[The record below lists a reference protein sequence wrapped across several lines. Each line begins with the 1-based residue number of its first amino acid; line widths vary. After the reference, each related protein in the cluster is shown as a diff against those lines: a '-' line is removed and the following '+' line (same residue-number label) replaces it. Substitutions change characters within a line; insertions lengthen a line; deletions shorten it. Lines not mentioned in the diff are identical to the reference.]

1 VKLIMT
7 FGITVGLLMVSL
19 GLQCAAWGAP
29 QGKTSHQH
37 FVCNTGYTLEKCRKD
52 MAILQ
57 RALEKYPV
65 SDLGEWTWVLV
76 RSADWRAIQT
86 PRGLHPNSPAFTY
99 YLGKET
105 FVEEA
110 LVSEVPGRCLEL
122 KSAWGMNIEI
132 LLDYAIAHELGH
144 ALCHE
149 RNEAQADR
157 VAKSIREGNAA
168 SCEVNLQAKRRLL
181 EDLRHSNSHGAF
193 K

>member
-1 VKLIMT
+1 MT
-7 FGITVGLLMVSL
+7 FGMTVGLLMVSPR
-19 GLQCAAWGAP
+19 LQWAAWGAP
-29 QGKTSHQH
+29 QGKAPHQH
-37 FVCNTGYTLEKCRKD
+37 FVCNTGYTLEQCRKD
-52 MAILQ
+52 MAVLQ

-76 RSADWRAIQT
+76 LSADWRAIQS
-86 PRGLHPNSPAFTY
+86 PRGLHPNSPAFAY

-105 FVEEA
+105 FIEEA
-110 LVSEVPGRCLEL
+110 LVAEVPGRCFEL
-122 KSAWGMNIEI
+122 KSAWGMSIEK

-144 ALCHE
+144 ALCNE